1 MSVSDVG
8 ASDRR
13 EHGEP
18 DDVVTMPIMP
28 TMRDDEAM
36 TIALAEAR
44 AALEHDDVPV
54 GAVVVHNG
62 VVIAARHNERE
73 LHDDPVAH
81 AEILALRDAATH
93 LGQWRLEHCTMYVTL
108 EPCPMCAGA
117 LVNARLSRLVYGAHD
132 PKAGAVMSQF
142 ELLTGERLN
151 HRVEVTNGVRA
162 SESAD
167 LLRAFFRLRRSSRL
181 DDSQ

>member
-1 MSVSDVG
+1 
-8 ASDRR
+8 
-13 EHGEP
+13 
-18 DDVVTMPIMP
+18 
-28 TMRDDEAM
+28 MRDNEAM
-36 TIALAEAR
+36 TIALAQAR

-73 LHDDPVAH
+73 LQDDPVAH

-132 PKAGAVMSQF
+132 PKAGAVVSQF

-167 LLRAFFRLRRSSRL
+167 LLRAFFRLRRSSKL
-181 DDSQ
+181 DDGQWSGPVVRPSDPAQ